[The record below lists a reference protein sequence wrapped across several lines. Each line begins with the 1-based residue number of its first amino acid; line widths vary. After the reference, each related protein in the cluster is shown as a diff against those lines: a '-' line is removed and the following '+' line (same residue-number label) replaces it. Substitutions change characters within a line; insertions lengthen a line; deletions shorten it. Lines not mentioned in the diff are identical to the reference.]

1 MGCTSCVLMFES
13 YLSDYNPI
21 WMLSKISTSNP
32 DQFKVLLFADKLGI
46 KTREIREVLIR
57 VQKEPVTNST
67 PWKDIVVLIVVW
79 NHSYL

>member
-21 WMLSKISTSNP
+21 WMLFKISTSNP